1 MQQRQWQLHSLILS
15 SGRYYDGPG
24 NHFWTALHLSGFLP
38 RPMGPQDDS
47 KLLDL
52 GIGFTN
58 VVPRTTRVRKD
69 SNQQGNSRVWLDTVG
84 RKTSLSVDLAAATG
98 VFFL

>member
-1 MQQRQWQLHSLILS
+1 MGASLVS
-15 SGRYYDGPG
+15 HPRYYDGPG
-24 NHFWTALHLSGFLP
+24 NHFWPALHLSGFLP

-58 VVPRTTRVRKD
+58 VVSRATRGLSDLSTQEIRDGSEVLKEKMQRFKPKVAVF
-69 SNQQGNSRVWLDTVG
+69 NGKAIYQVW
-84 RKTSLSVDLAAATG
+84 S
-98 VFFL
+98 